1 MKNPNGET
9 QKKVAYAV
17 AKYLAVGSFIFQ
29 VAEPFIVESHN
40 LKGTSLLTLMFL
52 LTFGAFYLV
61 TTGQRNKQ

>member
-9 QKKVAYAV
+9 QKKLAYGV
-17 AKYLAVGSFIFQ
+17 AKYLAIASLIFQ

-40 LKGTSLLTLMFL
+40 LKVTSLLSLLLL